1 MGSASACM
9 YRAPSNRLLVALLT
23 AGMVLAL
30 LAAVLAPTAAA
41 ASPPDHPRGD
51 LRDQVAL
58 SHGDLRAAV
67 AHVRAGQG
75 PPPHVPHTAGR
86 ARVEVVSTLDTPELV
101 ELVENHGG
109 TVDGRIPGALVEG
122 LVPFDRLEELEAHP
136 AVDYLRTPL
145 RANLPNAPLD
155 DLAEPVTIQGL
166 DQASLTTLV
175 GEQVAKTRADTWHA
189 AGVTGRG
196 VKVGIIDLW
205 NGTVW
210 DAARAAGEVPEPAG
224 VFCRH
229 NGANCDIMQVTDELV
244 GRHGPAVAEII
255 HEMAPDAQLY
265 LAYATSP
272 SDTQA
277 VVDYFATQGVH
288 IISRSLGA
296 EYDGPGNGDGE
307 QGQVLDS
314 AVARGMLW
322 VNSAGNAAGR
332 NGIPGHWSGRYW
344 RGTWVDENNSHWLDF
359 APGREYLE
367 MYCPAGEPNP
377 LVLGLRWN
385 DWGTNPTDYDLYFYD
400 RPDRPRDE
408 YLAAGLNWQTRDD
421 EVPPLE
427 HLAPEDRFTCPAGNI
442 VYVKIRLHD
451 PGNGTDGDILE
462 FLVHGTSLR
471 TDDSSDRYS
480 ATQPYADSKNPGALA
495 VGAVDPPLGTT
506 IADYSSEGPTNDER
520 IKPDL
525 SAAACV
531 TSFSY
536 RNERNTNCP
545 LDFGFNGT
553 SAATPAVAGAAALVR
568 SAGLAS
574 TPAEIADYLMT
585 QATVDRGASG
595 PDHVYGAGELRLP
608 DPPPPAPEP
617 EPEPE
622 PGPGPEPE
630 PEPGPEPT
638 IAPETTGPVFSDV
651 SGPHAESIYK
661 VAAAGIA
668 EGYDDGTFRPNNGVT
683 RAQMASFLT
692 RALQLP
698 LPDTVPFSDVSGPH
712 AAAIAAVADAG
723 IAFGYSD
730 GTYRPGETV
739 TRAQMAS
746 FLARALGVD
755 PASGHGFSDIADS
768 VHSDAI
774 ASVAEAGIAEGYSDG
789 TYRPNQTVT
798 RAQMASFLARAL
810 RL

>member
-30 LAAVLAPTAAA
+30 LAAVLSPTAAA

-51 LRDQVAL
+51 LRDEVAL
-58 SHGDLRAAV
+58 GDGDLRAAV
-67 AHVRAGQG
+67 AQVRAGQE
-75 PPPHVPHTAGR
+75 PPPQVPYAANR
-86 ARVEVVSTLDTPELV
+86 ARVEVISSLATPALIELV
-101 ELVENHGG
+101 EDHGG
-109 TVDGRIPGALVEG
+109 TVDGQVTGALVEG

-136 AVDYLRTPL
+136 DVDYLSPPFK
-145 RANLPNAPLD
+145 ANVPLD
-155 DLAEPVTIQGL
+155 DAAET
-166 DQASLTTLV
+166 TTLQDVPQTVTTIV

-189 AGVTGRG
+189 AGVTGKG
-196 VKVGIIDLW
+196 VKIGIIDSFS
-205 NGTVW
+205 GTVW
-210 DAARAAGEVPEPAG
+210 NAARAAGEVPAPAG
-224 VFCRH
+224 QFCILH
-229 NGANCDIMQVTDELV
+229 GATTCDLMAESPNGEHGV
-244 GRHGPAVAEII
+244 GVAEII

-265 LAYATSP
+265 LASAGGGRA
-272 SDTQA
+272 DTEA
-277 VVDYFATQGVH
+277 VVDYFASQGVH

-296 EYDGPGNGDGE
+296 PYDGPGNGDGP
-307 QGQVLDS
+307 QGELLDS
-314 AVARGMLW
+314 AVAKGMLW
-322 VNSAGNAAGR
+322 VNSAGNYAGR
-332 NGIPGHWSGRYW
+332 NDRLGHYW
-344 RGTWVDENNSHWLDF
+344 RGSWVDANANNWLDF

-367 MYCPAGEPNP
+367 LYCTPGGASPFFF
-377 LVLGLRWN
+377 GLRWS
-385 DWGTNPTDYDLYFYD
+385 DWGTNRTDYDLYVYD
-400 RPDRPRDE
+400 RPDAPPNE
-408 YLAAGLNWQTRDD
+408 YLARGFNDQAAGLDPIERPN
-421 EVPPLE
+421 P
-427 HLAPEDRFTCPAGNI
+427 FTCPLGGV
-442 VYVKIRLHD
+442 VYLKVHLYAV
-451 PGNGTDGDILE
+451 GNGTAGDVLE
-462 FLVHGTSLR
+462 FMAHAPLR
-471 TDDSSDRYS
+471 RDTTPRYS
-480 ATQPYADSKNPGALA
+480 VTQPYADSKNPGALA
-495 VGAVDPPLGTT
+495 VGAIDPPLGAT

-531 TSFSY
+531 ANLSYLNNGSTTCPNGFS
-536 RNERNTNCP
+536 
-545 LDFGFNGT
+545 GT

-568 SAGLAS
+568 SAGLAT
-574 TPAEIADYLMT
+574 TPAAIADYLRT
-585 QATVDRGASG
+585 RATVDRGEPG
-595 PDHVYGAGELRLP
+595 PDNIFGAGELRLP
-608 DPPPPAPEP
+608 APPRPEEDVQPEP

-622 PGPGPEPE
+622 R
-630 PEPGPEPT
+630 T
-638 IAPETTGPVFSDV
+638 TAPATTGPVFSDV
-651 SGPHAESIYK
+651 SGTHAESIYK